1 MLAIFPAD
9 ANECSRGVFSAEIS
23 PGVSPT
29 TLMTTV
35 LCTADE

>member
-1 MLAIFPAD
+1 V
-9 ANECSRGVFSAEIS
+9 CSGEIS